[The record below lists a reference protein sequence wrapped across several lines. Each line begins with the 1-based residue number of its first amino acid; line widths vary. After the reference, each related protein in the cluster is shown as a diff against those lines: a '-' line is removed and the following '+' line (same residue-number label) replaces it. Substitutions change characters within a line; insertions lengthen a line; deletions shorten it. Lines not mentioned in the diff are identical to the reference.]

1 MTFDVISS
9 LSKEYNLHNLL
20 FMNLAETK
28 SKQIKSVKYEK
39 IVFLDAAHHIFTQP
53 IQLQIRSDGAA

>member
-1 MTFDVISS
+1 
-9 LSKEYNLHNLL
+9 
-20 FMNLAETK
+20 MNLAETK